1 MSIWII
7 LFIALVVAYFVI
19 TEGAKKYFDIKVQ
32 VLFTA
37 GMYQQCIDL
46 LDRKLARIVMSTF
59 KQYYLRFTIYE
70 ADNNVM
76 AAERMLEHLLNM
88 SCGKKQRLQL
98 VARAFNFYVMAGHR
112 KQAAAMLEEMR
123 TTAPKELVAD
133 SQLTYDIVFCHRH
146 DKIKEMEAMLGTDD
160 PNLRAK
166 LYMLLAYQHA
176 SAGHKENARR
186 YRALGKKLK
195 ESQMPP
201 KPKAQQDNQK

>member
-76 AAERMLEHLLNM
+76 AAERMLEHLLVHM
-88 SCGKKQRLQL
+88 LTVGKWILGPSR
-98 VARAFNFYVMAGHR
+98 R
-112 KQAAAMLEEMR
+112 R
-123 TTAPKELVAD
+123 TTPYGTSAKETATPCGAI
-133 SQLTYDIVFCHRH
+133 SS
-146 DKIKEMEAMLGTDD
+146 K
-160 PNLRAK
+160 N
-166 LYMLLAYQHA
+166 
-176 SAGHKENARR
+176 
-186 YRALGKKLK
+186 
-195 ESQMPP
+195 
-201 KPKAQQDNQK
+201 